1 MIRRVFL
8 GHPVIGVGLPV
19 LMRLGGVS
27 AVKLVLDLRV
37 FVSFISMERVIFISM
52 ERVIFR

>member
-37 FVSFISMERVIFISM
+37 FVSFISMERVIF
-52 ERVIFR
+52 R